1 MKYMKGAKIVF
12 VFDIDKGYEAMFA
25 EKCEEIAMYQPEVRT
40 TLNGEWTEE
49 ELREDVYDVCI
60 ETMTDDVLK
69 KYQYR
74 ALKDNDL
81 LKTQYMADHILEQI
95 DDVIEFYNKE
105 YDKHRNERCF
115 GIVWYDNAIKCM
127 IKKELKDNLVIK

>member
-12 VFDIDKGYEAMFA
+12 VFDVNKGYEAMFA

-40 TLNGEWTEE
+40 TLDGEWTEE

-60 ETMTDDVLK
+60 ETMTDSVLK

-74 ALKDNDL
+74 ALKDSDL
-81 LKTQYMADHILEQI
+81 LKTQYMAEKILDQI
-95 DDVIEFYNKE
+95 DDVVELYNKE
-105 YDKHRNERCF
+105 YDKHRNENKF
-115 GIVWYDNAIKCM
+115 GIVWYDEAIKSM
-127 IKKELKDNLVIK
+127 INKLLKENLVK